1 MTRSANVAFPYFGN
15 REHDH
20 FEGTDHESVL
30 LRSVPARK
38 LKLADGDTLVATVF
52 DLFVANY
59 GLDRGLEDSNSAKS
73 FDDDLPY
80 TPAWAETITGVPRDQ
95 IITVAREFARNAEKT
110 NGRSMVILGAG
121 LNQLV
126 PHGHELPRHHQSP
139 GDVRLCRPV
148 RWWLEPLCRPGKT
161 ASADRLAAAGLQPR
175 LEPSAPADELHIVL
189 LRPHRPVALRYAES
203 GRDPVSDGTGR
214 PVGWHI

>member
-1 MTRSANVAFPYFGN
+1 MDEVASVAFPYFGN

-38 LKLADGDTLVATVF
+38 LKLTDGDTLVATVF

-59 GLDRGLEDSNSAKS
+59 GLDRGLEDSNSAKT

-80 TPAWAETITGVPRDQ
+80 TPAWAEQITGVPREN

-121 LNQLV
+121 LNHWYHMDMNYRGIINLLV
-126 PHGHELPRHHQSP
+126 MCGC
-139 GDVRLCRPV
+139 VRPV
-148 RWWLEPLCRPGKT
+148 RRRLGATMWVRKNCVRKPAGCRW
-161 ASADRLAAAGLQPR
+161 
-175 LEPSAPADELHIVL
+175 PSVSTGAV
-189 LRPHRPVALRYAES
+189 RR
-203 GRDPVSDGTGR
+203 GR
-214 PVGWHI
+214 